1 VSARDGRRPVA
12 RRRRPLAPCP
22 RDADERLV
30 FESDSHRA
38 EALVSCSP
46 DPIICFTP
54 EGVITE
60 WNPAAERM
68 YGYSCDE
75 AIGAPADLIVPPE
88 FASSALFER
97 LAAGKTVGAFDTERI
112 TKAGERVDVS
122 ISMSAIRDERGT
134 VVGAAAFTR
143 DIGPRVLAEER
154 RRRMEALMAEA
165 QEGATQ
171 RLDRANRRN
180 EALLNS
186 AGEGI
191 YGIDRDGTTIFANP
205 VAARLTGHR
214 VGDIVGRSRHDAFR
228 HTRPDGSPYP
238 PSECPV
244 SASLQDG
251 TVHRCDA
258 DVYWRK
264 DGTSFP
270 VEYTSTP
277 ILENAAVVG
286 AVVVFKDISERR
298 ELERSRD
305 TFVASVSHELRT
317 PLTSILGYLE
327 LIADTAEDLTEEH
340 RRFLRVVDRNAD
352 RLLRV
357 VDDLLL
363 VAQVDAGAIE
373 LDLARVDIG
382 GLVADAVEVAQ
393 PQAKAAGLELAAVVV
408 ATTVLHAD
416 RARLGQVLDNLIS
429 NAVKFT
435 PSGGRVVLRAL
446 ALDDR
451 VVIEVS
457 DDGAGMSP
465 REQEQLFQRFY
476 RTSAASE
483 HAIPGTGLGLT
494 IVKALVE
501 AHGGTVV
508 VKSAAGEGTTIR
520 IELPAGGEPAAR
532 AAAVGAGTPAQ
543 PGRR

>member
-1 VSARDGRRPVA
+1 
-12 RRRRPLAPCP
+12 
-22 RDADERLV
+22 
-30 FESDSHRA
+30 
-38 EALVSCSP
+38 
-46 DPIICFTP
+46 
-54 EGVITE
+54 
-60 WNPAAERM
+60 M
-68 YGYSCDE
+68 
-75 AIGAPADLIVPPE
+75 
-88 FASSALFER
+88 
-97 LAAGKTVGAFDTERI
+97 
-112 TKAGERVDVS
+112 
-122 ISMSAIRDERGT
+122 
-134 VVGAAAFTR
+134 
-143 DIGPRVLAEER
+143 
-154 RRRMEALMAEA
+154 
-165 QEGATQ
+165 
-171 RLDRANRRN
+171 
-180 EALLNS
+180 
-186 AGEGI
+186 
-191 YGIDRDGTTIFANP
+191 
-205 VAARLTGHR
+205 
-214 VGDIVGRSRHDAFR
+214 
-228 HTRPDGSPYP
+228 
-238 PSECPV
+238 

-277 ILENAAVVG
+277 ILEADRVVG

-298 ELERSRD
+298 ELERSKD

-327 LIADTAEDLTEEH
+327 LIGDTAGELSEEH

-363 VAQVDAGAIE
+363 VAQVDAGAVE
-373 LDLARVDIG
+373 LDLSPVDIG
-382 GLVADAVEVAQ
+382 GLVADAVDVAR
-393 PQAKAAGLELAAVVV
+393 PQAEAAGLELAAVVV

-435 PSGGRVVLRAL
+435 PAGGRVVLRAL

-451 VVIEVS
+451 VVLEVS
-457 DDGAGMSP
+457 DDGAGMSA
-465 REQEQLFQRFY
+465 REQQQLFERFY
-476 RTSAASE
+476 RAPSASE

-501 AHGGTVV
+501 AHGGTVG

-520 IELPAGGEPAAR
+520 VELPAGGEPAGR
-532 AAAVGAGTPAQ
+532 APAVVAG
-543 PGRR
+543 

>member
-1 VSARDGRRPVA
+1 M
-12 RRRRPLAPCP
+12 
-22 RDADERLV
+22 
-30 FESDSHRA
+30 
-38 EALVSCSP
+38 SP
-46 DPIICFTP
+46 
-54 EGVITE
+54 
-60 WNPAAERM
+60 
-68 YGYSCDE
+68 
-75 AIGAPADLIVPPE
+75 
-88 FASSALFER
+88 
-97 LAAGKTVGAFDTERI
+97 
-112 TKAGERVDVS
+112 
-122 ISMSAIRDERGT
+122 IRDDRGT

-143 DIGPRVLAEER
+143 DIGARVLAEER
-154 RRRMEALMAEA
+154 RRRAEALMAEI

-205 VAARLTGHR
+205 AAARLTGRH
-214 VGDIVGRSRHDAFR
+214 VGDILGRSRHETFP
-228 HTRPDGSPYP
+228 HTRPDGSAYA

-277 ILENAAVVG
+277 ILEDGGVVG

-298 ELERSRD
+298 ELERSKD

-327 LIADTAEDLTEEH
+327 LIADTGGDLSEEH
-340 RRFLRVVDRNAD
+340 RGFLRVVDRNVD

-363 VAQVDAGAIE
+363 VAQFDAGAIE
-373 LDLARVDIG
+373 LELAAVDVG
-382 GLVADAVEVAQ
+382 GLVADAVDVAR
-393 PQAKAAGLELAAVVV
+393 PQAEAAGLELAAVVV

-429 NAVKFT
+429 NAIKFT
-435 PSGGRVVLRAL
+435 PAGGRVVLRAL

-451 VVIEVS
+451 VVLEVS

-465 REQEQLFQRFY
+465 REQEQLFERFY
-476 RTSAASE
+476 RAPAASG

-501 AHGGTVV
+501 AHGGTVA
-508 VKSAAGEGTTIR
+508 VKSSAGEGTTIR
-520 IELPAGGEPAAR
+520 IELPAG
-532 AAAVGAGTPAQ
+532 AV
-543 PGRR
+543 PG